1 MSRNPVAQ
9 AVTLMVCLA
18 AGSAAATDGYFSLG
32 YGTQY
37 KGMAGAGQAL
47 HLSTLASAT
56 NPATIAFVKGYDL
69 DVALFA
75 PNREYSVSGNP
86 SGYPGTFGLAPGT
99 YESHSTGFVM
109 PSMAGAWHLSGQFHL
124 GLAIYGNGG
133 MNTNYPNAVFG
144 QSPTGI
150 NLMQA
155 FVAPSLAWEFAN
167 HQSIGISPIF
177 GWQSFEAKGLGAFS
191 MFSSNPAALT
201 NNGADTSTGFGA
213 RIGYHGRF
221 GEYFG
226 VGASYQ
232 TKIAMGE
239 FKEYAG
245 LFAEQGGFDI
255 PANWSV
261 GISVFPSKCVSLAVD
276 IQQIYYS
283 DIASIGNPMLP
294 NLMQAPLGADNGA
307 GFGWEDVTAVK
318 FGVQW
323 EVNPTWT
330 LRAGY
335 AHCNNPVPQSEV
347 LFNILA
353 PGVIENHVTIG
364 VSTLL
369 SAKSKVHLALMRAFS
384 SSVEGANPLEAP
396 GQQRIK
402 LTMDQWEGELGFS
415 FGF

>member
-1 MSRNPVAQ
+1 MTRKPILATVAL
-9 AVTLMVCLA
+9 ALLALA
-18 AGSAAATDGYFSLG
+18 APALATDGYFSLG
-32 YGTQY
+32 YGTPY

-56 NPATIAFVKGYDL
+56 NPATIAFVKGYDIG
-69 DVALFA
+69 VGLFA

-109 PSMAGAWHLSGQFHL
+109 PSMAGAWHLSGQFHV

-133 MNTNYPNAVFG
+133 MNTNYPNKVFG

-155 FVAPSLAWEFAN
+155 FVAPSFTWEFAD
-167 HQSIGISPIF
+167 HQAIGISPIF
-177 GWQSFEAKGLGAFS
+177 GWQSFEAKGLGAFA
-191 MFSSNPAALT
+191 MFSSAPTKLT
-201 NNGADTSTGFGA
+201 NNGKDTSTGFGA
-213 RIGYHGRF
+213 RIGYHGKF

-239 FKEYAG
+239 FEDYAG
-245 LFAEQGGFDI
+245 LFAEHGDFDI
-255 PANWSV
+255 PENWTV
-261 GISVFPSKCVSLAVD
+261 GISVFPSKCVSIAVD
-276 IQQIYYS
+276 VQQIYYS
-283 DIASIGNPMLP
+283 NVASVGNPLLP
-294 NLMQAPLGADNGA
+294 NLMQAPLGADGGA
-307 GFGWEDVTAVK
+307 GFGWKDVTVFKIGA
-318 FGVQW
+318 QW

-335 AHCNNPVPQSEV
+335 AHNNQPIPESEV

-353 PGVIENHVTIG
+353 PGVIQDHATVG

-369 SAKSKVHLALMRAFS
+369 SPKTKFHFSLMRAFS
-384 SSVEGANPLEAP
+384 KSVEGANPLEAP
-396 GQQRIK
+396 GQQTIK
-402 LTMDQWEGELGFS
+402 LTMDQWEGEIGFS